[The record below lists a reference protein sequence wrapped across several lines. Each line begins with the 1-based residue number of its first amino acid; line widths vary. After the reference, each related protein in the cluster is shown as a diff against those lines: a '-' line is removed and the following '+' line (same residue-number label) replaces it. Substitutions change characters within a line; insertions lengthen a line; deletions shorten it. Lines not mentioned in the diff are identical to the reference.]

1 MRKNSQLQH
10 FANASSL
17 QTRSA
22 LCPNENPYVPPTG
35 IAKPNAL
42 LYPTLNVTS
51 HSHLSL

>member
-22 LCPNENPYVPPTG
+22 LCPNDPYVTPSE
-35 IAKPNAL
+35 IARPNAL
-42 LYPTLNVTS
+42 LYPTLKR
-51 HSHLSL
+51 